1 MGVSSADSKG
11 TPVPTFVPAMTE
23 HLWQAFT
30 TLSDVQELI
39 SLGDSARAVEEVNH
53 AKHHLDRIFSYLG
66 DDARMDAMRNTTTC
80 TLETPYCKGNKEEK
94 EERVEQL
101 EVSLEYRRCKTC
113 NVFLTEGYVIGGGE
127 EYFCNNH
134 EPEYFKNLFDA
145 DPDGD
150 TYWTQ
155 WDDVET
161 SS

>member
-39 SLGDSARAVEEVNH
+39 ALGDSAKANDEVNH
-53 AKHHLDRIFSYLG
+53 AKRHLSELFNVLG
-66 DDARMDAMRNTTTC
+66 DDARTTAMMSVTTC
-80 TLETPYCKGNKEEK
+80 TLDSPGKAETSPNHE
-94 EERVEQL
+94 VEI
-101 EVSLEYRRCKTC
+101 RRCDTC
-113 NVFLTEGYVIGGGE
+113 NVAMSEGYVIAGGE
-127 EYFCNNH
+127 EYFCNDH

-150 TYWTQ
+150 TYWTE
-155 WDDVET
+155 WEGMET

>member
-1 MGVSSADSKG
+1 ME
-11 TPVPTFVPAMTE
+11 VPTITTIGKTMTE

-39 SLGDSARAVEEVNH
+39 ALGDSAMAVEEVNH
-53 AKHHLDRIFSYLG
+53 AKHHLDKIFSYLG

-94 EERVEQL
+94 EERAEQL
-101 EVSLEYRRCKTC
+101 EVSLEYRRCEIC

-127 EYFCNNH
+127 EYFCNAH
-134 EPEYFKNLFDA
+134 EPEYFKKLYDA

-150 TYWTQ
+150 TYWTE
-155 WDDVET
+155 WEGVAT
-161 SS
+161 I